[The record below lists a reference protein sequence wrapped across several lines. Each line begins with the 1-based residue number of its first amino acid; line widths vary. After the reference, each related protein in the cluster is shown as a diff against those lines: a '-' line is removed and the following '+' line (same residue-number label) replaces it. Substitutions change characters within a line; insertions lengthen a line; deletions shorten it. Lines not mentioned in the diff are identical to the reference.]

1 MLGQWDTSLDG
12 GLEAGFRI
20 DTVVAEKL
28 MTRIKEDAKHG
39 FARVYSKL

>member
-20 DTVVAEKL
+20 DTEVAEKL
-28 MTRIKEDAKHG
+28 MARIKEDAKHG